1 MFFKKV
7 ILYEFLVLYE
17 FQPLQAQ
24 KGGKYTRIFFDR
36 RQLFFNLFLKGLGH
50 FFTFLLP
57 KTLISRF
64 CSIFR
69 VLMIHAI

>member
-50 FFTFLLP
+50 F
-57 KTLISRF
+57 
-64 CSIFR
+64 
-69 VLMIHAI
+69 